1 LGRAVTTAA
10 LGAFDEIRP
19 RLRGWLHAATV
30 PIAIPAGVLIA
41 MRAPRHLQ
49 LAVAV
54 YSVTTVLVFSVS
66 AVYHRIAWPTRFR
79 SWWQRADHSTIFLF
93 IVGTFTPVA
102 MVSFNATW
110 SWWLL
115 SLMWGSGIVGI
126 AIIWLLGIRAVV
138 GVLYIVLG
146 WAGLLAL
153 APFMAAAG
161 VVAGMLMLAGGLCY
175 TVGAMASRF
184 QRPNPWPS
192 VFGYHEVFHAM
203 TVVAAVCQYAA
214 VAIAVSRPT

>member
-1 LGRAVTTAA
+1 MSMTCHDPVALGHAMTTAA

-19 RLRGWLHAATV
+19 RLRGWLHAAVV
-30 PIAIPAGVLIA
+30 PVAIPAGILIA
-41 MRAPRHLQ
+41 VRAPEHLR

-54 YSVTTVLVFSVS
+54 YSVTTVLILSVS

-102 MVSFNATW
+102 MVSFGSTW

-115 SLMWGSGIVGI
+115 SLMWGSCFAAI
-126 AIIWLLGIRAVV
+126 AIIWLVGIRAVV

-146 WAGLLAL
+146 WAGLLAF
-153 APFMAAAG
+153 APFLAAAG
-161 VVAGMLMLAGGLCY
+161 VVA
-175 TVGAMASRF
+175 
-184 QRPNPWPS
+184 
-192 VFGYHEVFHAM
+192 
-203 TVVAAVCQYAA
+203 AVL
-214 VAIAVSRPT
+214 

>member
-1 LGRAVTTAA
+1 VTTAA

-19 RLRGWLHAATV
+19 RLRGWLHAIAV
-30 PIAIPAGVLIA
+30 PVAIPAAILIA
-41 MRAPRHLQ
+41 VRAPDRLR
-49 LAVAV
+49 VAV
-54 YSVTTVLVFSVS
+54 GVYGVTTVLIFSVS
-66 AVYHRIAWPTRFR
+66 AIYHRIAWSTRFR

-102 MVSFNATW
+102 LVSFGSTW

-115 SLMWGSGIVGI
+115 SLMWGSACAAI
-126 AIIWLLGIRAVV
+126 AMIWVIGIRAIV

-153 APFMAAAG
+153 APFLAAAG
-161 VVAGMLMLAGGLCY
+161 VVAAALLFAGGLCY
-175 TVGAMASRF
+175 TAGAFASRF
-184 QRPNPWPS
+184 RRPNPWPS

-203 TVVAAVCQYAA
+203 TLIGAICQYAA
-214 VAIAVSRPT
+214 VAIAVTRSA